1 MYEELRLLAAQK
13 LSHERPGQTLQ
24 TTALVHEAYIRLIGS
39 ENQNWDSHGHF
50 FMAAAEAMR
59 RILIDNARRKQ
70 SVRRG
75 GRHHKVDLNEAPL
88 STEGPKED
96 QLLLNEALDK
106 LEHEDPQLAEVVK
119 LRYFAGLTLEQVAK
133 IMGVARRT
141 VDRYWALGRAWLYQ
155 EMTRQSESLQ

>member
-1 MYEELRLLAAQK
+1 M
-13 LSHERPGQTLQ
+13 
-24 TTALVHEAYIRLIGS
+24 
-39 ENQNWDSHGHF
+39 
-50 FMAAAEAMR
+50 
-59 RILIDNARRKQ
+59 
-70 SVRRG
+70 
-75 GRHHKVDLNEAPL
+75 
-88 STEGPKED
+88 
-96 QLLLNEALDK
+96 LNEALDK